1 MRSENRIIRCFVA
14 AHSSMLSFLYVRSH
28 RHVKRRW
35 ERSRSINRG
44 KNFFLQLS
52 SNLVWFE
59 TSGRKEGRGGETRDA
74 FFTIDFSITHGPV
87 WKIGSGGKDYAT
99 LRSRHLLRWG
109 IFFSP
114 CRVTIRVRV
123 IQRNFGLA
131 YSRLWIPCVSG
142 EHVRGRRDAISS
154 VGVAGA
160 SFGLSLCRFI
170 FDLAARSQGRIA
182 PSAFPVFEKHS
193 PLSLYL
199 FTQWTS
205 TFGDIYRLW
214 IFFFSNPYSLSPLC
228 IIYYH
233 LWCKCRRFGRRFF
246 FFLPSL
252 LSFFFKRKIV

>member
-1 MRSENRIIRCFVA
+1 MLNGVERDHAPSTGERIFFFNFRVTW
-14 AHSSMLSFLYVRSH
+14 SGS
-28 RHVKRRW
+28 KRL
-35 ERSRSINRG
+35 E
-44 KNFFLQLS
+44 
-52 SNLVWFE
+52 E
-59 TSGRKEGRGGETRDA
+59 RKEGRGGETRDA

-252 LSFFFKRKIV
+252 LLFFLSARSFNSTVFSFLCFRSEFRLRFR

>member
-1 MRSENRIIRCFVA
+1 MLNGVERDHAPSTGERIFFFNFRVTW
-14 AHSSMLSFLYVRSH
+14 SGS
-28 RHVKRRW
+28 KRL
-35 ERSRSINRG
+35 E
-44 KNFFLQLS
+44 
-52 SNLVWFE
+52 
-59 TSGRKEGRGGETRDA
+59 GRKEGRGGETRDA

-87 WKIGSGGKDYAT
+87 WKMGSGGKDYAT

-214 IFFFSNPYSLSPLC
+214 IFFSRIPTPFRPSVSFITIYGANVGGLVEDSFFSCLL
-228 IIYYH
+228 
-233 LWCKCRRFGRRFF
+233 
-246 FFLPSL
+246 FFLL
-252 LSFFFKRKIV
+252 FLSARSFNSTVFSFLCFRSEFRLRFR

>member
-1 MRSENRIIRCFVA
+1 MRSENWIIRRHARQCYHFSTCV
-14 AHSSMLSFLYVRSH
+14 HSYRDVETR
-28 RHVKRRW
+28 VKNHARDTPSKR
-35 ERSRSINRG
+35 I
-44 KNFFLQLS
+44 FFLNSVSFGTKKKGERYATRFS
-52 SNLVWFE
+52 SSIFRLL
-59 TSGRKEGRGGETRDA
+59 TDQCGRLGEGRRGN
-74 FFTIDFSITHGPV
+74 
-87 WKIGSGGKDYAT
+87 DYAT

-199 FTQWTS
+199 FTQWTN
-205 TFGDIYRLW
+205 TFRETFIVCE
-214 IFFFSNPYSLSPLC
+214 FFLSLSLCLSRAPIVPFVPL
-228 IIYYH
+228 YH
-233 LWCKCRRFGRRFF
+233 L
-246 FFLPSL
+246 L
-252 LSFFFKRKIV
+252 LFMEISV